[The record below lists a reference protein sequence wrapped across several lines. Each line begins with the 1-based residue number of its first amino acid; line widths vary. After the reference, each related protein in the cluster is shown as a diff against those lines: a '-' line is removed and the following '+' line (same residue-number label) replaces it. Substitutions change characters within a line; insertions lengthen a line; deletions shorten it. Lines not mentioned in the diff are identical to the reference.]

1 MIDTQSDKQFRLSEI
16 LNRCQG
22 REVWVVGDLMLD
34 QYVQGAV
41 ERISPEAPVPVV
53 TVRDVEY
60 RLGGAA
66 NVARQIT
73 ALGGRAVLGGV
84 IGDDDTGKIFLENCA
99 RAGID
104 SRAVLTESSR
114 PTTRKLRVLG
124 HGQQL
129 LRLDWEDTVR
139 AQDPV
144 SQQLFHRLMSG
155 PDPDVIILSD
165 YAKGVLT
172 DAMLAMIID
181 RARAA
186 GIRVLVDPKRQDFAA
201 YRGASMLTP
210 NLKELALA
218 ADRNL
223 DPDDAESI
231 AAAARP
237 LIAAAQ
243 LDWMVV
249 TLGHRGILLVSA
261 DGSLRHMPAASR
273 AVSDVTGAG
282 DTVVAV
288 LAMALAGGADV
299 WQAAE
304 IANAAA
310 GVAVGEVG
318 AVAVQ
323 SAQIRNELSGRIGAK
338 ILDRAELEARAQS
351 WRAEGKRV
359 VFTNGCFDLLHAG
372 HLSLLH
378 QAAQL
383 GDLLVV
389 AINSDE
395 SVRRLKGQER
405 PILPAVERAALLSAL
420 TCVDAVTIYDEL
432 TPMEILLIVRPRV
445 LVKGQDYKPDDVVGR
460 ELVESAGGRV
470 VLVPLVASR
479 STSALIERIRQD
491 A

>member
-1 MIDTQSDKQFRLSEI
+1 
-16 LNRCQG
+16 
-22 REVWVVGDLMLD
+22 
-34 QYVQGAV
+34 
-41 ERISPEAPVPVV
+41 
-53 TVRDVEY
+53 
-60 RLGGAA
+60 
-66 NVARQIT
+66 
-73 ALGGRAVLGGV
+73 
-84 IGDDDTGKIFLENCA
+84 
-99 RAGID
+99 
-104 SRAVLTESSR
+104 
-114 PTTRKLRVLG
+114 
-124 HGQQL
+124 
-129 LRLDWEDTVR
+129 
-139 AQDPV
+139 
-144 SQQLFHRLMSG
+144 MSG
-155 PDPDVIILSD
+155 PDPEAIILSD

-172 DAMLAMIID
+172 DGMLAMSID
-181 RARAA
+181 RARAT
-186 GIRVLVDPKRQDFAA
+186 GVRVLVDPKRQDFAA
-201 YRGASMLTP
+201 YSGASMLTP

-218 ADRNL
+218 AGRNL

-249 TLGHRGILLVSA
+249 TLGYRGILLVSA
-261 DGSLRHMPAASR
+261 DGSSRHIPAMNR

-282 DTVVAV
+282 DTVIAV

-299 WQAAE
+299 GQAAE

-323 SAQIRNELSGRIGAK
+323 SAQIRQALTGRIGAK
-338 ILDRAELEARAQS
+338 VLDRAELAVRAKS

-378 QAAQL
+378 QAAHL

-395 SVRRLKGQER
+395 SVRLLKGRER

-420 TCVDAVTIYDEL
+420 ACVDAVTIYDEP
-432 TPMEILLIVRPRV
+432 TPMEVLHIVRPCV
-445 LVKGQDYKPDDVVGR
+445 LVKGQDYKLEDVVGR
-460 ELVESAGGRV
+460 ELVESVGGRV
-470 VLVPLVASR
+470 VLVPLIASR